1 MNVTFLAFVRHEEH
15 LLLLKRLASDA
26 DFPALWDGVY
36 GSGEDDA
43 AVLDAVVTATGIVCG
58 EPGRPA
64 IRRRRGHRHRRSIQR
79 RDPCAGRGHHR

>member
-43 AVLDAVVTATGIVCG
+43 AVLDAVVTATGISAWRTWPSCDTATPWASTSEG
-58 EPGRPA
+58 D
-64 IRRRRGHRHRRSIQR
+64 STM
-79 RDPCAGRGHHR
+79 